1 VATGALDQG
10 ADGGAVARTLDE
22 VIRWCKMWAD
32 VSNVLIGEHIG
43 PEKVDDGQW
52 DVYPACCRLSRVDER
67 FMRIEG
73 SLSQLKRRV

>member
-1 VATGALDQG
+1 
-10 ADGGAVARTLDE
+10 
-22 VIRWCKMWAD
+22 MWAD

-43 PEKVDDGQW
+43 LEKVDDGQW
-52 DVYPACCRLSRVDER
+52 DVYPACCSLGRVDER